1 MAFANGKY
9 AYGICDISGFRY
21 KLNTMKKTWDGLLVG
36 PDMFDPKH
44 PQLETNKKVSDPEAL
59 LNARPDI
66 KLTIH
71 LGTVRVSNPVN
82 SLGVSSPI
90 MFGLNSN
97 TIGSSFS
104 LKEITGSLGEVN
116 ITT

>member
-1 MAFANGKY
+1 
-9 AYGICDISGFRY
+9 
-21 KLNTMKKTWDGLLVG
+21 
-36 PDMFDPKH
+36 
-44 PQLETNKKVSDPEAL
+44 
-59 LNARPDI
+59 
-66 KLTIH
+66 
-71 LGTVRVSNPVN
+71 
-82 SLGVSSPI
+82 